1 MGRNGRETSTS
12 FSWDIHPGS
21 LQLSGGTP
29 DYHEV
34 SMQKEERG
42 VDGKRGAGERDRGWQ
57 GGREK
62 LGKAAY
68 LIILGC

>member
-1 MGRNGRETSTS
+1 MGRNGHETSTS

-21 LQLSGGTP
+21 LQLSGRTS
-29 DYHEV
+29 DYREM
-34 SMQKEERG
+34 SMGKEERG

-57 GGREK
+57 RGQEK

-68 LIILGC
+68 LIILSC